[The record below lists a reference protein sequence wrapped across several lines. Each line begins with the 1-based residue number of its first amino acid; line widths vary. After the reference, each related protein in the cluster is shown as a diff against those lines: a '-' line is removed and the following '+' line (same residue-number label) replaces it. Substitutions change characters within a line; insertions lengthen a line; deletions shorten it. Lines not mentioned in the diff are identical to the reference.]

1 LNDCQNEYALKYKDY
16 FTKLINKNTL
26 SLKDYYDRAAQLYW
40 IGGELIYTREKIFE
54 KWNTFLSCFEILKYE
69 VSSNISLSQNRMR
82 PRSALRWR
90 LVCKHNSNGC
100 YGTATNKEI
109 EIYGIAHA
117 EFGKYGI
124 VREFILIDEISIWK
138 QILI

>member
-1 LNDCQNEYALKYKDY
+1 MK
-16 FTKLINKNTL
+16 
-26 SLKDYYDRAAQLYW
+26 
-40 IGGELIYTREKIFE
+40 
-54 KWNTFLSCFEILKYE
+54 
-69 VSSNISLSQNRMR
+69 

-100 YGTATNKEI
+100 FGIATNKEI